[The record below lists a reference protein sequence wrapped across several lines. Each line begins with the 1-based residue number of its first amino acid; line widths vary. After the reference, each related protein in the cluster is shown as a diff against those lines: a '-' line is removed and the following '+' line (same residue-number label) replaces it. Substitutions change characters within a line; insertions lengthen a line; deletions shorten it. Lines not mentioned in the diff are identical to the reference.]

1 MAFGSVTPSTQ
12 ERVFNLLN
20 DMSYSPTIGPAEDK
34 RYKEGYLQTTEWG
47 GYPLANSL
55 QAKGGDLASAMSS
68 VYLEFNKSF
77 TANVTN
83 TTVDVHVPPP
93 PEFGPPGPAGADGPQ
108 GPAGPPGTVG
118 PQGPAGA
125 AGAQGPQGDQG
136 PIGPQGDPGAQGNQ
150 GAQGPAGTQGVQGP
164 VGPEGPAG
172 ADGLSVE
179 GPQGPQGAKG
189 DTGIAGPTGD
199 IPYCSGVIS

>member
-1 MAFGSVTPSTQ
+1 MAFGSITPSTQ

-20 DMSYSPTIGPAEDK
+20 DMSYSPTIGPADDK
-34 RYKEGYLQTTEWG
+34 RYREGYLQSTEWG

-125 AGAQGPQGDQG
+125 AGAQGPQGD
-136 PIGPQGDPGAQGNQ
+136 PGAQGNQ
-150 GAQGPAGTQGVQGP
+150 GAQGPAGAQGVQGP
-164 VGPEGPAG
+164 VGPQGPDG

-189 DTGIAGPTGD
+189 QTGIAGPTGD